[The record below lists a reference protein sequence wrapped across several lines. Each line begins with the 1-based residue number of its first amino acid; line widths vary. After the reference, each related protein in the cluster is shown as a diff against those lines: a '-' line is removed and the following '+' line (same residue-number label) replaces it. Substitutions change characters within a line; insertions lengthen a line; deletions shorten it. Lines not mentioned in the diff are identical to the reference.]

1 MRSSDIRRT
10 KMTDMDTDS
19 VLFRRLEKSDDKAS
33 FDCGVEP
40 LNTYLKRFARQN
52 QRLSIG
58 ITYIATYPGDNQ
70 ILGYYTLSAGDIQF
84 ENMPEEL
91 NKKLPKYP
99 IPIARIGRLARDLSV
114 KGQGVGTLLL
124 INAFERVLKIS
135 DELEIN
141 GIEVDAKDEHAKNFY
156 QSFGF
161 EELFDDELHLYISI
175 KTIKAAFASS

>member
-1 MRSSDIRRT
+1 M
-10 KMTDMDTDS
+10 
-19 VLFRRLEKSDDKAS
+19 VF
-33 FDCGVEP
+33 
-40 LNTYLKRFARQN
+40 
-52 QRLSIG
+52 
-58 ITYIATYPGDNQ
+58 
-70 ILGYYTLSAGDIQF
+70 
-84 ENMPEEL
+84 

-99 IPIARIGRLARDLSV
+99 IPIARIGRLARNLSV

-135 DELEIN
+135 DELGIN

-161 EELFDDELHLYISI
+161 EELLDDELHLYISI